1 MSLESRYTMS
11 KRPSKKN
18 AALAVAAFSAIIALF
33 LIFSRP
39 SFRIISRREI
49 LDFEGNMAYV
59 IDWTVGGRE
68 TLNAVFYTS
77 EERKRFEKY
86 LHRVGWVEE

>member
-1 MSLESRYTMS
+1 MSLESRYIMS

-18 AALAVAAFSAIIALF
+18 AALAVAAFSGLLALF

-39 SFRIISRREI
+39 SFRIISRSEV
-49 LDFEGNMAYV
+49 LDFEGREVFM

-68 TLNAVFYTS
+68 SLNACFPSV